1 MNIFMP
7 NILENSYKNRFK
19 FRLGTTSFI
28 YPDSYAANVRLL
40 APFFDEIELLMFESQ
55 PPDSLPTK
63 TEIRELHRLAREFKI
78 RYNVHLPYDVE
89 PGAHDSLKRQ
99 KAVDSLRTVIELTS
113 PLEPTTYTL
122 HLSYTDKPH
131 GLDNI
136 AKWKERIGKS
146 LREIV
151 GSGIISRSLSIENLN
166 YPLQWLDETII
177 EHDLSL
183 CLDTGHLFLNGD
195 SLTDTF
201 ASYRDRIILI
211 HLHGYC
217 DDRDHLSL
225 NRLPPS
231 AREDTAAIL
240 RDYTSSVSI
249 EVFNFDHLRSSLEVL
264 EKFQESWKDQTKPS
278 RGGDQ

>member
-1 MNIFMP
+1 MNIVMP
-7 NILENSYKNRFK
+7 NILEKSYKNRFK

-28 YPDSYAANVRLL
+28 YPDSYAANVRFL

-55 PPDSLPTK
+55 HPDSLPSK
-63 TEIRELHRLAREFKI
+63 TEIRDLLRLAQDYKI

-89 PGAHDSLKRQ
+89 PGACDSIKRQ
-99 KAVDSLRTVIELTS
+99 KAVDSLRKVIELTT

-136 AKWKERIGKS
+136 ARWKERIGES
-146 LREIV
+146 LREII
-151 GSGIISRSLSIENLN
+151 GTGIISRSLSIENLN

-195 SLTDTF
+195 SLAQTF

-211 HLHGYC
+211 HLHGYFE
-217 DDRDHLSL
+217 DRDHLSL
-225 NRLPPS
+225 NRLSPFNKH
-231 AREDTAAIL
+231 EAATIL
-240 RDYTSSVSI
+240 RNFKGSVSL
-249 EVFNFDHLRSSLEVL
+249 EVFNFDYLRSSLEVL

-278 RGGDQ
+278 RGGDR

>member
-1 MNIFMP
+1 MYIFMP
-7 NILENSYKNRFK
+7 NILEKSYKNRFK

-40 APFFDEIELLMFESQ
+40 APFLDEIELLMFESQ
-55 PPDSLPTK
+55 HPDSLPSK
-63 TEIRELHRLAREFKI
+63 TEIRELHRLARDFEI

-89 PGAHDSLKRQ
+89 PGARDSLKRQ
-99 KAVDSLRTVIELTS
+99 KAVDSLRKVIELTT
-113 PLEPTTYTL
+113 PLAPTTYTL
-122 HLSYTDKPH
+122 HLSYTDKTH

-136 AKWKERIGKS
+136 ARWRERIGES
-146 LREIV
+146 LREII

-166 YPLQWLDETII
+166 YPLKWLDDTIV

-195 SLTDTF
+195 SLTQTF

-211 HLHGYC
+211 HLHGYFE
-217 DDRDHLSL
+217 DRDHLSL

-231 AREDTAAIL
+231 ARDDAAAIL
-240 RDYTSSVSI
+240 RDYTSSVSL
-249 EVFNFDHLRSSLEVL
+249 EVFKFDHLRSSLEVL
-264 EKFQESWKDQTKPS
+264 EKFQESWKDQTKPR
-278 RGGDQ
+278 RGGDR